1 MSAGK
6 WAGLDAAGT
15 TELIETARP
24 YRAFMAIVLGVG
36 VLCGMRGRETAAL
49 RWRSVDLDAGQ
60 LAVAASTEQI
70 KTACRERDARVDAL
84 ISDALQQRKAKR

>member
-1 MSAGK
+1 MS
-6 WAGLDAAGT
+6 GLDAAGT
-15 TELIETARP
+15 AELIETARP
-24 YRAFMAIVLGVG
+24 YRAFMPIVLGV
-36 VLCGMRGRETAAL
+36 RGGETAAL

>member
-1 MSAGK
+1 MS
-6 WAGLDAAGT
+6 GLDAAGT
-15 TELIETARP
+15 AELIETARP
-24 YRAFMAIVLGVG
+24 YRAFMPIVLG